1 MSAACQER
9 VQSSNGKSLPL
20 LGLIAHILTR
30 RRYGFGRCGGE
41 GGIRTHGTVRVADK
55 HSKFNEASR
64 PPISRR
70 SHGLVAGS
78 SAVRTNNEI
87 NSSSEPVCG
96 RGGLS
101 PQGSGKCLHR
111 QGGLRG
117 SSLTPKKLDN
127 KETAGSFFPFCSPW
141 YPIVRWVYSRRSTSA
156 SPGHDARDDQRGCAA
171 GEQLPWSCSST
182 ASPR

>member
-1 MSAACQER
+1 MAER
-9 VQSSNGKSLPL
+9 E
-20 LGLIAHILTR
+20 
-30 RRYGFGRCGGE
+30 GFE
-41 GGIRTHGTVRVADK
+41 PTVRFAWSINTANSTKLVDLRYPGA
-55 HSKFNEASR
+55 HN
-64 PPISRR
+64 I
-70 SHGLVAGS
+70 LVAGS

-156 SPGHDARDDQRGCAA
+156 SPGHNAPDDQHVRHFVDWRKLNCVCLVGSHVRDKITPS
-171 GEQLPWSCSST
+171 GKPE
-182 ASPR
+182 

>member
-1 MSAACQER
+1 MVKGCLAER
-9 VQSSNGKSLPL
+9 E
-20 LGLIAHILTR
+20 
-30 RRYGFGRCGGE
+30 GFE
-41 GGIRTHGTVRVADK
+41 PTVRFAWSINTANSTKLVDLRYPGA
-55 HSKFNEASR
+55 HN
-64 PPISRR
+64 I
-70 SHGLVAGS
+70 LVAGS

-111 QGGLRG
+111 QGGLLG